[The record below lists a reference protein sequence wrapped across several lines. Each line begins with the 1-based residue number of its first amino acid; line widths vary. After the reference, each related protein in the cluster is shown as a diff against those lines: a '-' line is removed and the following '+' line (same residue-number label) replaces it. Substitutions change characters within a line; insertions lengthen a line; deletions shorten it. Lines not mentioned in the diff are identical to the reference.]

1 MVDINPTEIK
11 LRMSKAID
19 SFKKDLS
26 SLRVGRAS
34 SSMLDQINVNAY
46 GNYMPINQI
55 STISVPEARLLLVSV
70 WDSSLVSI
78 TEKSI
83 RESPLGLNPM
93 VEGNVIRI
101 SIPALSEDR
110 RVEITKVASKY
121 AENAKI
127 AVRNIRRDNIE
138 NTRKLQKNSEISD
151 DAVNRLKKFAN
162 EYKVDIPQKEGDHI
176 GPVISETQY
185 NKIQGLIKKG
195 IDEGANLIAG
205 GPGKPD
211 GLEDGYYV
219 KPTVFAD
226 VNNNMEIARTE
237 IFGPVLS
244 VIPFETEQEAIEIA
258 NDTPYGLTNYIQ
270 TEDQEKVKR
279 VARKLRSGMIVA
291 NTASLAVD
299 APFGGFK
306 HSGIGREGGKEG
318 LLEFLEV
325 KSIGG
330 WN

>member
-1 MVDINPTEIK
+1 MVEIDPTEIK

-46 GNYMPINQI
+46 GNSMPINQI

-101 SIPALSEDR
+101 AIPALSEDR
-110 RVEITKVASKY
+110 RIEITKVAAKY

-138 NTRKLQKNSEISD
+138 NTRKLQKNSEIS
-151 DAVNRLKKFAN
+151 
-162 EYKVDIPQKEGDHI
+162 
-176 GPVISETQY
+176 
-185 NKIQGLIKKG
+185 
-195 IDEGANLIAG
+195 
-205 GPGKPD
+205 
-211 GLEDGYYV
+211 
-219 KPTVFAD
+219 
-226 VNNNMEIARTE
+226 
-237 IFGPVLS
+237 
-244 VIPFETEQEAIEIA
+244 
-258 NDTPYGLTNYIQ
+258 
-270 TEDQEKVKR
+270 EDQKHQDELLIQDITNEIIRSIDDILSNKEKE
-279 VARKLRSGMIVA
+279 I
-291 NTASLAVD
+291 
-299 APFGGFK
+299 
-306 HSGIGREGGKEG
+306 
-318 LLEFLEV
+318 LE
-325 KSIGG
+325 
-330 WN
+330 N

>member
-1 MVDINPTEIK
+1 MVEINPTEIK

-46 GNYMPINQI
+46 GNSMPINQI

-101 SIPALSEDR
+101 AIPALSEDR
-110 RVEITKVASKY
+110 RIEITKVAAKY

-138 NTRKLQKNSEISD
+138 NTRKLQKNSEIS
-151 DAVNRLKKFAN
+151 
-162 EYKVDIPQKEGDHI
+162 
-176 GPVISETQY
+176 
-185 NKIQGLIKKG
+185 
-195 IDEGANLIAG
+195 
-205 GPGKPD
+205 
-211 GLEDGYYV
+211 
-219 KPTVFAD
+219 
-226 VNNNMEIARTE
+226 
-237 IFGPVLS
+237 
-244 VIPFETEQEAIEIA
+244 
-258 NDTPYGLTNYIQ
+258 
-270 TEDQEKVKR
+270 EDQKHKNETLIQDITDEIISSIDDILSNKEKE
-279 VARKLRSGMIVA
+279 I
-291 NTASLAVD
+291 
-299 APFGGFK
+299 
-306 HSGIGREGGKEG
+306 
-318 LLEFLEV
+318 LE
-325 KSIGG
+325 
-330 WN
+330 N

>member
-1 MVDINPTEIK
+1 MVEINPTEIK

-46 GNYMPINQI
+46 GSSMPINQI

-101 SIPALSEDR
+101 AIQALSEDR
-110 RVEITKVASKY
+110 RIEITKVAAKY

-138 NTRKLQKNSEISD
+138 NTRKLQKNSEIS
-151 DAVNRLKKFAN
+151 
-162 EYKVDIPQKEGDHI
+162 
-176 GPVISETQY
+176 
-185 NKIQGLIKKG
+185 
-195 IDEGANLIAG
+195 
-205 GPGKPD
+205 
-211 GLEDGYYV
+211 
-219 KPTVFAD
+219 
-226 VNNNMEIARTE
+226 
-237 IFGPVLS
+237 
-244 VIPFETEQEAIEIA
+244 
-258 NDTPYGLTNYIQ
+258 
-270 TEDQEKVKR
+270 EDQKHQDELLIQDITNEIIRSIDDILSNKEKE
-279 VARKLRSGMIVA
+279 I
-291 NTASLAVD
+291 
-299 APFGGFK
+299 
-306 HSGIGREGGKEG
+306 
-318 LLEFLEV
+318 LE
-325 KSIGG
+325 
-330 WN
+330 N

>member
-1 MVDINPTEIK
+1 MVEINPTEIK

-46 GNYMPINQI
+46 GNSMPINQI

-101 SIPALSEDR
+101 AIPALSEDR
-110 RVEITKVASKY
+110 RVEITKVAAKY

-138 NTRKLQKNSEISD
+138 NTRKLQKNSEIS
-151 DAVNRLKKFAN
+151 
-162 EYKVDIPQKEGDHI
+162 
-176 GPVISETQY
+176 
-185 NKIQGLIKKG
+185 
-195 IDEGANLIAG
+195 
-205 GPGKPD
+205 
-211 GLEDGYYV
+211 
-219 KPTVFAD
+219 
-226 VNNNMEIARTE
+226 
-237 IFGPVLS
+237 
-244 VIPFETEQEAIEIA
+244 
-258 NDTPYGLTNYIQ
+258 
-270 TEDQEKVKR
+270 EDQKHKNEILIQDITNEIICSIDDILSNKEKE
-279 VARKLRSGMIVA
+279 I
-291 NTASLAVD
+291 
-299 APFGGFK
+299 
-306 HSGIGREGGKEG
+306 
-318 LLEFLEV
+318 LE
-325 KSIGG
+325 
-330 WN
+330 N

>member
-1 MVDINPTEIK
+1 MVEINPTEIK

-46 GNYMPINQI
+46 GNSMPINQI

-101 SIPALSEDR
+101 AIPALSEDR
-110 RVEITKVASKY
+110 RIEITKVAAKY

-138 NTRKLQKNSEISD
+138 NTRKLQKNSEIS
-151 DAVNRLKKFAN
+151 
-162 EYKVDIPQKEGDHI
+162 
-176 GPVISETQY
+176 
-185 NKIQGLIKKG
+185 
-195 IDEGANLIAG
+195 
-205 GPGKPD
+205 
-211 GLEDGYYV
+211 
-219 KPTVFAD
+219 
-226 VNNNMEIARTE
+226 
-237 IFGPVLS
+237 
-244 VIPFETEQEAIEIA
+244 
-258 NDTPYGLTNYIQ
+258 
-270 TEDQEKVKR
+270 EDQKHKNEI
-279 VARKLRSGMIVA
+279 LIQDL
-291 NTASLAVD
+291 SLI
-299 APFGGFK
+299 
-306 HSGIGREGGKEG
+306 HI
-318 LLEFLEV
+318 
-325 KSIGG
+325 
-330 WN
+330 

>member
-1 MVDINPTEIK
+1 MVEINPNEIK

-46 GNYMPINQI
+46 GSSMPINQI

-101 SIPALSEDR
+101 AIPALSEDR
-110 RVEITKVASKY
+110 RIEITKVAAKY

-138 NTRKLQKNSEISD
+138 NTRKLQKNSEIS
-151 DAVNRLKKFAN
+151 
-162 EYKVDIPQKEGDHI
+162 
-176 GPVISETQY
+176 
-185 NKIQGLIKKG
+185 
-195 IDEGANLIAG
+195 
-205 GPGKPD
+205 
-211 GLEDGYYV
+211 
-219 KPTVFAD
+219 
-226 VNNNMEIARTE
+226 
-237 IFGPVLS
+237 
-244 VIPFETEQEAIEIA
+244 
-258 NDTPYGLTNYIQ
+258 
-270 TEDQEKVKR
+270 EDQ
-279 VARKLRSGMIVA
+279 
-291 NTASLAVD
+291 
-299 APFGGFK
+299 K
-306 HSGIGREGGKEG
+306 HQDE
-318 LLEFLEV
+318 LLIQDITDEII
-325 KSIGG
+325 KSIDDILL
-330 WN
+330 NKEKEILEN